1 MNWIRRSVPSVRGN
15 GYIYVRPKRKMSIN
29 ANSIS
34 ITDALVDF
42 LRESGLE
49 QTVMDRQI
57 EEVWPQVM
65 GETVQQLTRSVE
77 VKNGMLY
84 VRVNSAALKTQLF
97 ENRFELVRKLNE
109 AVGAPAIRDCRILG

>member
-1 MNWIRRSVPSVRGN
+1 MN
-15 GYIYVRPKRKMSIN
+15 
-29 ANSIS
+29 

-49 QTVMDRQI
+49 QPVLEVQM

-65 GETVQQLTRSVE
+65 GETVAKLTRSVE
-77 VKNGMLY
+77 VKDGMLI
-84 VRVNSAALKTQLF
+84 VHVNSAALKAQLF

-109 AVGAPAIRDCRILG
+109 AVGAEVIRDCRILG

>member
-1 MNWIRRSVPSVRGN
+1 MPT
-15 GYIYVRPKRKMSIN
+15 
-29 ANSIS
+29 ANSVS
-34 ITDALVDF
+34 ITDALVGF

-49 QTVMDRQI
+49 QSVLDVQI

-65 GETVQQLTRSVE
+65 GDVVNKLTRSVE
-77 VKNGMLY
+77 VKDGVLY

-109 AVGAPAIRDCRILG
+109 AVGAKAIRDCRILG

>member
-1 MNWIRRSVPSVRGN
+1 MEIG
-15 GYIYVRPKRKMSIN
+15 
-29 ANSIS
+29 
-34 ITDALVDF
+34 DALIQY

-49 QTVMDRQI
+49 QSVLDVQI

-65 GETVQQLTRSVE
+65 GDVVNRLTRSVE
-77 VKNGMLY
+77 VRDGVLY

-109 AVGAPAIRDCRILG
+109 AVGAKAIRDCRILG